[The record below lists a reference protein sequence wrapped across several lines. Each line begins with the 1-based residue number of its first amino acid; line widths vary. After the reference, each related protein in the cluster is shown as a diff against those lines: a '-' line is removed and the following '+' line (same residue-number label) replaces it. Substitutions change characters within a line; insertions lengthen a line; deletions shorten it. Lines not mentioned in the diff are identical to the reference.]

1 MKKIFNLLLGSMICF
16 VLVGCSN
23 SLENDA
29 KKSVAERSTEAVAKA
44 GEVYYMSELAKGAVL
59 DNPLTLEA
67 STLRVDNKPS
77 SGIVTITYSIMDSAT
92 TVVAKDLVFDEYIC
106 QYKDEKAT
114 CKKK

>member
-23 SLENDA
+23 SLEDDA
-29 KKSVAERSTEAVAKA
+29 KKNLAERSTEAAVKA
-44 GEVYYMSELAKGAVL
+44 GEVYYMSEIAKGNTVT
-59 DNPLTLEA
+59 NPLEITAANLK
-67 STLRVDNKPS
+67 VDNKPS
-77 SGIVTITYSIMDSAT
+77 DGKVTVTVSADGQ
-92 TVVAKDLVFDEYIC
+92 TVTVTATDLVFDEYIC